1 LKKAESTAVLREEKL
16 KELEG
21 LLLHEDGDLM
31 EHSMS
36 VDGSIVSQADLR
48 QMQDTIRKLEE
59 DQ

>member
-1 LKKAESTAVLREEKL
+1 
-16 KELEG
+16 
-21 LLLHEDGDLM
+21 M

-59 DQ
+59 DQQETHAQLYDLQKQKQQL